1 MSQLTNKEI
10 RQLGELGREI
20 LEGLSCDINDMGG
33 FPCRSHRFAV
43 INSMVR
49 YLLIHNLTSTLEQ
62 CEDGE
67 DVDSWWKRVNE
78 NGIIVKEKGNDYQ
91 KN

>member
-1 MSQLTNKEI
+1 MSQLTDKEI
-10 RQLGELGREI
+10 RQLVELSKEI
-20 LEGLSCDINDMGG
+20 HEGLSCAINEPLG

-49 YLLIHNLTSTLEQ
+49 YLLIHNITSTLEQ
-62 CEDGE
+62 CEDDE
-67 DVDSWWKRVNE
+67 DVNSWWKRVNE